1 MPSIAKAHK
10 ATTVAHPDGEA
21 ANESEHMSEP
31 NERIEEFNKVPVHRF
46 LGLRMTSG
54 SPEEVIVE
62 MDVSSEQT
70 QETGVVHGGLLSS
83 LADASAA
90 NLFQPYVPDHLI
102 TTSIEFKMNFIRP
115 VLADLGT
122 LIARATV
129 LRRGR
134 KVAIA
139 EVEISQTEKMVAKG
153 LFTFL
158 FVDKR
163 EWSGEASG

>member
-1 MPSIAKAHK
+1 MPSIAKANQTQPVVRPEK
-10 ATTVAHPDGEA
+10 TA
-21 ANESEHMSEP
+21 ANGSVPMSEQT
-31 NERIEEFNKVPVHRF
+31 ERIETFDKVPVHRY
-46 LGLRMTSG
+46 LGLRMISG
-54 SPEEVIVE
+54 SPEVVIVE
-62 MDVSSEQT
+62 MDVTSDQT

-102 TTSIEFKMNFIRP
+102 TTSIEFKMNFLRP
-115 VLADLGT
+115 VLADQGT
-122 LIARATV
+122 LVAHATV
-129 LRRGR
+129 LRQGR

-139 EVEISQTEKMVAKG
+139 EVEITQAAKMVAKG

-163 EWSGEASG
+163 EWSGKAS

>member
-1 MPSIAKAHK
+1 
-10 ATTVAHPDGEA
+10 
-21 ANESEHMSEP
+21 MSEQAK
-31 NERIEEFNKVPVHRF
+31 RIEEFDSVPVHRY
-46 LGLRMTSG
+46 LGLRMISG
-54 SPEEVIVE
+54 SPDEVIVE
-62 MDVSSEQT
+62 LDVSSDQT

-102 TTSIEFKMNFIRP
+102 TTSIEFKMNFLRP
-115 VLADLGT
+115 VLADRGT
-122 LIARATV
+122 LTAHATV

-139 EVEISQTEKMVAKG
+139 EVEISQAEKMVAKG

-163 EWSGEASG
+163 EWSGKASG